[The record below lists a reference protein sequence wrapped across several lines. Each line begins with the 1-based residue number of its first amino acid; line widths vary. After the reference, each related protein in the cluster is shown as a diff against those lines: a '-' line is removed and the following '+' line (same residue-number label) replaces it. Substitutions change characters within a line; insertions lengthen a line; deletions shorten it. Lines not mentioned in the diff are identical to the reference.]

1 MPPLRSVC
9 VYCGSRIGGDPIH
22 ARTAFAFGELLARR
36 GVDLVYGGGRVGIM
50 GAVADG
56 ALAQGGR
63 VIGVIPRGLVDRE
76 LAHPGASELVVVDSM
91 HERKAEMER
100 RSDAFVALP
109 GGSGTLDELFEVW
122 TWRQLGLH
130 GKPVA
135 LLDVG
140 GYWGPL
146 VSCLDHMVREGFLD
160 GAEREGLLVGA
171 DGGRLLD
178 AIVAAPL
185 PSTPRWGGTRA

>member
-1 MPPLRSVC
+1 MPEPRSVC
-9 VYCGSRIGGDPIH
+9 VYCGSRNGTDPIH
-22 ARTAFAFGELLARR
+22 PRAAFAFGELLARR
-36 GVDLVYGGGRVGIM
+36 HIDLVYGGGRVGIM

-63 VIGVIPRGLVDRE
+63 VVGVIPRGLVDRE
-76 LAHPGASELVVVDSM
+76 LAHREATELVVVDSM

-100 RSDAFVALP
+100 RADAFVALP

-135 LLDVG
+135 LLDVA
-140 GYWGPL
+140 GYWQPL
-146 VSCLDHMVREGFLD
+146 VACLDHMVREGFLD
-160 GAEREGLLVGA
+160 ATEREGLLVDA
-171 DGGRLLD
+171 DGAALLE
-178 AIVAAPL
+178 AIARAPRAT
-185 PSTPRWGGTRA
+185 TPRWGGTRA